1 MIRSGADPVIASK
14 NAEVS
19 FFLFAIGGLVGLAN
33 VPGLV
38 MSSNGTEMVALATN
52 LVHHGF
58 YGNPS
63 PGFSTGPSAAN
74 PPMYPWI
81 LAFLMICFRNP
92 AAFRMAELIGCILTN
107 ALTAAWLP
115 RVSWLFF
122 SDIRPG
128 IVASVF
134 WLLSLELMPGWDV
147 SYTTASILLFCLF
160 TAATI
165 GKDRTFRYAILA
177 GMLAGALFLFNPAS
191 TLVFVAWTAYLLVW
205 DGAPAR
211 RKVTYCCITLAIS
224 GLIAFGWMLRNELVL
239 GGFVARTNFGE
250 TFYTSNNDCAQPN
263 LIDDVLNGCYS
274 EYHPTG
280 SLKEAKIMLRVGEVK
295 YDRARTDDAKAWI
308 RSHPAR
314 FAQLT
319 GARAFYFWLPPLRLT
334 RFKGAVIWI
343 ATILSL
349 PGIALMAYRRLRVTR
364 FVVAVLLV
372 YPLMYYVVMASLR
385 YRYPILW
392 LTLLPAG
399 YFIQWLAG
407 NLARMMKKQ
416 PRFRSSS
423 RLDAVSEVGSAPL
436 TAKR

>member
-1 MIRSGADPVIASK
+1 LLRFETDPVIASK

-19 FFLFAIGGLVGLAN
+19 FLLFAVGGLVGLAN

-38 MSSNGTEMVALATN
+38 MSSSGTEMVALATN
-52 LVHHGF
+52 LVHNGF

-63 PGFSTGPSAAN
+63 PAFSTGPSAAN

-92 AAFRMAELIGCILTN
+92 TAFKMAELIGCIITN

-122 SDIRPG
+122 SDVRPG

-147 SYTTASILLFCLF
+147 SYTTATLLFFCMF

-165 GKDRTFRYAILA
+165 EFDKPYGYAIIA
-177 GMLAGALFLFNPAS
+177 GMLGGALFLFNPAS
-191 TLVFVAWTAYLLVW
+191 TIVFVAWTANLLIW
-205 DGAPAR
+205 DGVGAR
-211 RKVTYCCITLAIS
+211 RKVSYCCIALATS
-224 GLIAFGWMLRNELVL
+224 GLIAFGWMLRNDLVL
-239 GGFVARTNFGE
+239 GSFVARTNFGE

-263 LIDDVLNGCYS
+263 LIDDIYNGCYS
-274 EYHPTG
+274 QYHPTG
-280 SLKEAKIMLRVGEVK
+280 SLKEAKMLLRMGEVN
-295 YDRARTDDAKAWI
+295 YDRKRTKDTDAWI
-308 RSHPAR
+308 LSHPAR

-319 GARAFYFWLPPLRLT
+319 AARIFYFWLPSLDRT

-349 PGIALMAYRRLRVTR
+349 PGIMLMVYRRLRVTR
-364 FVVAVLLV
+364 FVIAVLFV
-372 YPLMYYVVMASLR
+372 YPLMYYLVMTSLR

-399 YFIQWLAG
+399 YFIQWLAS
-407 NLARMMKKQ
+407 NVSWMMKKKL
-416 PRFRSSS
+416 PFRRWR
-423 RLDAVSEVGSAPL
+423 RLDAVS
-436 TAKR
+436 